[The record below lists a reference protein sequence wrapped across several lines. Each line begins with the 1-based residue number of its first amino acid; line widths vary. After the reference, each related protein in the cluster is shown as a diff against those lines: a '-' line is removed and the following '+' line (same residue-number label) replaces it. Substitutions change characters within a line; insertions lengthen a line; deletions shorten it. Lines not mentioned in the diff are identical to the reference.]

1 MSALPSALPVIIGFG
16 GINPAGRSSL
26 HHGYRRLVLDNLP
39 TADAMATRASLATLM
54 GLLKFQ
60 DGRWHNSQGNPVD
73 LHSALTQLDPLLKA
87 GTLVRKLENNLFDPD
102 RLLFHKRAILQAS
115 DDQAISFTIKRN
127 HLPDQIPLGW
137 LISDAGPGYLRVEVP
152 TSLEILTENW
162 RASPVNSA
170 GQLPSGFDPKSL
182 YASRN
187 HPRGLQLTVFGAS
200 DAIQSLGLDWD
211 EVLKAVPAD
220 QISVYAGSSMSQLDY
235 EGNGGLMQ
243 ARLLGK
249 KVSSKQLALGF
260 AEMPADFINAY
271 VLGNLGT
278 TGTNAAACATF
289 LYNLR
294 QGIRDIRSGSH
305 KLVIVGTSEAP
316 LTPEVMDGYTT
327 MGALCDDAAL
337 LALDAHKN
345 LSAPDHRRACR
356 PFGNN
361 AGFTLGESSQFV
373 MLCDDKLALEL
384 GANIYGS
391 VNDVFVNADGYKKS
405 ISSPGAGNYITMAK
419 AMAATANVIG
429 ERGLQ
434 QRSYVQAHGTGTPQN
449 RVTESHIFSTLAAAF
464 GIDHWPVAAIKT
476 YLGHSLASASA
487 DQLITSLGVWRYG
500 IIPGIAGTEAIAD
513 DVHQDNLEFLLQHKE
528 VGAEAM
534 DAVVLN
540 AKGFGGNNASA
551 SVLAPHVTEKMLKRR
566 HGAEAFKSWQ
576 HKQESVQQ
584 KTHDY
589 DQLAQRGMAGL
600 IYRFDHNVLGG
611 DDLQIDRQQIRIR
624 GRQLAVQLPSETPYA
639 DMLD

>member
-1 MSALPSALPVIIGFG
+1 MSALPVIIGFG
-16 GINPAGRSSL
+16 GINPAGRSSS
-26 HHGYRRLVLDNLP
+26 HHAYRRLVLDSLSNQ
-39 TADAMATRASLATLM
+39 DAMETRASLATLM
-54 GLLKFQ
+54 GLLKYEN
-60 DGRWHNSQGNPVD
+60 GRWMNAAGESVD
-73 LHSALTQLDPLLKA
+73 LRSTLLLLDPLLKA
-87 GTLVRKLENNLFDPD
+87 GTLIRKLENNLFDPE
-102 RLLFHKRAILQAS
+102 RLLYHRRATLQAS
-115 DDQAISFTIKRN
+115 DDQPVTFTIKRQ

-152 TSLEILTENW
+152 TGMDILTENW
-162 RASPVNSA
+162 RKSPVNSA
-170 GQLPSGFDPKSL
+170 GQLPSGFDPKEL
-182 YASRN
+182 YAARN

-200 DAIQSLGLDWD
+200 DAIQSLGLDW
-211 EVLKAVPAD
+211 ESVLKVVPAD

-249 KVSSKQLALGF
+249 KVSSKHLALGF
-260 AEMPADFINAY
+260 AEMPADFVNAY

-294 QGIRDIRSGSH
+294 QGIRDIRSGTH
-305 KLVIVGTSEAP
+305 RLVIVGTSEAP

-327 MGALCDDAAL
+327 MGALCDDEAL

-345 LSAPDHRRACR
+345 LRVPDHQRACR

-373 MLCDDKLALEL
+373 VLCDDKLAMEL

-429 ERGLQ
+429 EQGLQ
-434 QRSYVQAHGTGTPQN
+434 RRSYVQAHGTGTPQN
-449 RVTESHIFSTLAAAF
+449 RVTESHIFSTLAGTF
-464 GIDHWPVAAIKT
+464 GIKHWPVAAIKT

-487 DQLITSLGVWRYG
+487 DQLIASLGVWRYG
-500 IIPGIAGTEAIAD
+500 IIPGITATDAVAD
-513 DVHQDNLEFLLQHKE
+513 DVHQENLEFLLQHKE
-528 VGAEAM
+528 VGASNI

-551 SVLAPHVTEKMLKRR
+551 SVLAPHITEKMLKRR
-566 HGAEAFKSWQ
+566 HGAEAFRNWQ
-576 HKQESVQQ
+576 QKQEAVQQ
-584 KTHDY
+584 KTRDY
-589 DQLAQRGMAGL
+589 DEQAQRGMAGL

-611 DDLQIDRQQIRIR
+611 GDLQIDRQQIRIR
-624 GRQLAVQLPSETPYA
+624 GHEKAIKLPSDTPYA
-639 DMLD
+639 DMLE

>member
-1 MSALPSALPVIIGFG
+1 MSALPVIIGFG
-16 GINPAGRSSL
+16 GINPAGRSSS
-26 HHGYRRLVLDNLP
+26 HHAYRRLVLDSLP
-39 TADAMATRASLATLM
+39 AQDAMETRASLATLM
-54 GLLKFQ
+54 GLLKY
-60 DGRWHNSQGNPVD
+60 DNGRWLNSAGEAVD
-73 LHSALTQLDPLLKA
+73 LHSTLLQLDPVLKA
-87 GTLVRKLENNLFDPD
+87 GTLIRKLENNLFDPD
-102 RLLFHKRAILQAS
+102 RLLFHKRATLQAS
-115 DDQAISFTIKRN
+115 DDQPVTFTIKRQ

-137 LISDAGPGYLRVEVP
+137 LISDAGPGFLRVEVP
-152 TSLEILTENW
+152 TGMDILTENW
-162 RASPVNSA
+162 RKSPVNSA
-170 GQLPSGFDPKSL
+170 GQLPSGFDPKEL
-182 YASRN
+182 YAARN

-200 DAIQSLGLDWD
+200 DAVQSLGLDW
-211 EVLKAVPAD
+211 ESVLKVVPAD

-249 KVSSKQLALGF
+249 KVSSKHLALGF
-260 AEMPADFINAY
+260 AEMPADFVNAY

-294 QGIRDIRSGSH
+294 QGIRDIRSGTH
-305 KLVIVGTSEAP
+305 RLVIVGTSEAP

-327 MGALCDDAAL
+327 MGALCDDEAL

-345 LSAPDHRRACR
+345 LSTPDHRRACR

-373 MLCDDKLALEL
+373 VLCDDKLALEL

-419 AMAATANVIG
+419 AMAATTNVIG
-429 ERGLQ
+429 DQGLQ
-434 QRSYVQAHGTGTPQN
+434 LRSYVQAHGTGTPQN
-449 RVTESHIFSTLAAAF
+449 RVTESHIFSTLAGTF
-464 GIDHWPVAAIKT
+464 GIKNWPVAAIKT

-500 IIPGIAGTEAIAD
+500 IIPGITATDAVAD

-528 VGAEAM
+528 VGAANI

-566 HGAEAFKSWQ
+566 HGAEAFKNWQ
-576 HKQESVQQ
+576 QKQEAVQQ
-584 KTHDY
+584 KTRDY
-589 DQLAQRGMAGL
+589 DEQAQRGMAGL

-624 GRQLAVQLPSETPYA
+624 GHEQAVRLPSDTPYA